1 MVKKTYE
8 VIFVKSIYLPIRVE
22 AEDENEAQDIANS
35 LLDERDFDLPEFY
48 GIDVSDVEEVKAVEA
63 A

>member
-1 MVKKTYE
+1 MKTEYE

-35 LLDERDFDLPEFY
+35 LLDERDFDLSEFY

>member
-1 MVKKTYE
+1 MKKEYE

-48 GIDVSDVEEVKAVEA
+48 GIDVSDVEEVKAVEEA
-63 A
+63 